1 MVFLLSWSSW
11 NFLSHLLP
19 SRFSNAFSY
28 YGLVLL
34 TTELFQAGDVC
45 SSEYCSIFSFEICP
59 VKTAG
64 ISFIKSPS
72 ASDLEKECGWVFR
85 LLYFKY
91 FLISAQC
98 RGVLQWFWAQN
109 IKQHDN
115 LQGRPV
121 IFSSWLKKMRLD
133 KYKFSDLTDLISS
146 GREKLLL
153 WSSWVLKMGKP
164 AEKKR

>member
-1 MVFLLSWSSW
+1 MVFLLSWTSW

-19 SRFSNAFSY
+19 CRFSNAFSY

-45 SSEYCSIFSFEICP
+45 SSEYCSIFPFTYVLLKLLEYLLSDHLLLVAWKRNVVEFE
-59 VKTAG
+59 V
-64 ISFIKSPS
+64 
-72 ASDLEKECGWVFR
+72 
-85 LLYFKY
+85 YFKC
-91 FLISAQC
+91 FLISAHC
-98 RGVLQWFWAQN
+98 REVLQWFWAQN
-109 IKQHDN
+109 VKQQDS

-121 IFSSWLKKMRLD
+121 ICSSWLKKKWLN
-133 KYKFSDLTDLISS
+133 KYKFADLTGLISS
-146 GREKLLL
+146 EREKLLL